1 MFVLDTN
8 KFTDSD
14 LANAKEF
21 VSFWSKYYS
30 STTKIYKSEERIS
43 YIKELN
49 LRNELTQENVAR
61 LLRWKDHQRLT
72 EANPLNP
79 SNPKVKSVLQKVDDI
94 NSFRRSE
101 NNETKFWNIVQGIF
115 PKGFT
120 WPVFLLHIARPYEYP
135 IADQNVF
142 RSFSI
147 LTNNGTPK
155 DLEGYKNYKSFF
167 FNISKSAGFIK
178 TPPTGNESNIYT
190 IVAALKKVD
199 NALFVFGKF
208 LNAYA
213 STYNST
219 KSKAKK
225 KEKM

>member
-1 MFVLDTN
+1 MFILDTK
-8 KFTDSD
+8 KFTDFD

-21 VSFWSKYYS
+21 VSFWSNYYS
-30 STTKIYKSEERIS
+30 WTTRIYKSEERIS

-49 LRNELTQENVAR
+49 LCNELTQENVAR
-61 LLRWKDHQRLT
+61 LLRWKAPQWLT
-72 EANPLNP
+72 EKTPLNP

-101 NNETKFWNIVQGIF
+101 SNEAKFWKIAQDIF
-115 PKGFT
+115 PKGFI

-142 RSFSI
+142 QSFSV
-147 LTNNGTPK
+147 LTNNGIPK
-155 DLEGYKNYKSFF
+155 DRKGYKNYKDFF
-167 FNISKSAGFIK
+167 FKVAKSAEFIK
-178 TPPTGNESNIYT
+178 TPPTGNESNICE

-208 LNAYA
+208 LNAYYP
-213 STYNST
+213 T
-219 KSKAKK
+219 
-225 KEKM
+225 